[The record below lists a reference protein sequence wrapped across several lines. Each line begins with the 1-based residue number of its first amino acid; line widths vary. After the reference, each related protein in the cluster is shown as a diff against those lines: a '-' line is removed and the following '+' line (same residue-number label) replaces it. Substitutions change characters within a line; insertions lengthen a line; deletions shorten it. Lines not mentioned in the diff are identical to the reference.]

1 MDVPKVEAEIQEVNA
16 ELEMNLAT
24 NKNVIDQFQKRKEEV
39 GVFSFIVASAG
50 ADEGL
55 D

>member
-24 NKNVIDQFQKRKEEV
+24 NRGVIEQFQKRKEEV
-39 GVFSFIVASAG
+39 SVNAFCTASTRG
-50 ADEGL
+50 
-55 D
+55 